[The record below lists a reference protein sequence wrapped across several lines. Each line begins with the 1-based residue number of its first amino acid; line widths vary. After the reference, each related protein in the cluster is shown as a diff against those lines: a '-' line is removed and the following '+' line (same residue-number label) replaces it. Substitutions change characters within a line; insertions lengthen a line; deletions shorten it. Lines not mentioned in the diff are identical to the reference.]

1 MTHKRYASSLSAGL
15 LATTCVAGLLLQA
28 NGARAQQAAEAQAP
42 ASSTTMMQAAT
53 VAPAQS
59 GQAAVVQRLVQQA
72 RFWMQQHQ
80 YENARQ
86 SLQSA
91 ARLAP
96 DSVDLLEAEGEYQS
110 HIGNRDAALDTQRR
124 LHQAA
129 PGSTYESQLNDLL
142 HEQAISQPDLAHARS
157 LAASGHSDQAVEA
170 YQHLFNGS
178 TPTPSLAVEYYQTL
192 AGVSGQ
198 AGTAQ
203 DGLIRLVKAN
213 PSDFRAQLALAQVLT
228 YQPGTRMEG
237 LQRLQALQKYQ
248 SSAPVEAATAEKS
261 YRQTLSWLPVTPET
275 LPLMQKWL
283 DAHPSDSALRTHMAE
298 PAGGPPDKGALARQD
313 GFKALNAGRL
323 SAAQAAFQ
331 SALNLNAKDGD
342 ALGGL
347 GLVAMRAGH
356 NEEAHRYLEDA
367 IAADPKNAAHWRPAL
382 AGMAVGEE
390 YGSVR
395 RLIASGQTQEAEQR
409 LMTLARQ
416 PGQSEGATLMLAD
429 LQRSTGQT
437 GEAER
442 NYRAIL
448 ARNGDNPIA
457 LMGLARVLM
466 GEGQESEANA
476 LLSRLGDRYSDQVQ
490 QIEVS
495 GIMAEAARTS
505 DSAQKVSL
513 LRQAMTK
520 APDDPWLRINLANA
534 LQQQGDSA
542 EAANVMRPL
551 LTSPRTPADYQA
563 AILYASGNGNDTL
576 ARRLLAGLSPDDYSP
591 AIRTIADEMAIK
603 ADLASRLSMV
613 SNPTPLVREAL
624 AAPDPTGA
632 RGVAVADLFR
642 QRGDML
648 HAHMALRIASTR
660 NIDLT
665 TEQRLAYATEYMK
678 ISNPVAAARLLAP
691 LGDGSGTA
699 TGSAMSPDQRQTL
712 MQLRMGISVAQSDL
726 LNQRGDQAAAYDHL
740 APALQADPEATSPK
754 LALARLYN
762 GRGKYGHALDID
774 LAVLRHNPQD
784 LDARQAAVQAAAN
797 DGKDNLAMQL
807 AQDGVQQS
815 PMDARSWLGMAVA
828 DRAVGHGDRTL
839 ADLRRA
845 YELRLQQLKISRGD
859 AIGGDE
865 TQATAPP
872 TANPFRRDAYGHAL
886 SLGAPPGEN
895 GYSTAGSVPEISD
908 QMLSSINGQIHTL
921 SEDMAPSVDAGLGF
935 RVRSGTPG
943 MGALTEASVPI
954 VGRIPLQAGTSA
966 LTFTATPTFLTSGH
980 LPQTG
985 YDIPRF
991 GTNLFAL
998 ERNLQNQNNSAEH
1011 RINTDTIGREAGVA
1025 PDVRFANN
1033 WVSADVGASPLG
1045 FTLPNVIGGVEF
1057 APRVGPVTFRV
1068 SGERRS
1074 ITNSVLSYGGMTDAL
1089 TGKKWGGVVT
1099 NHFHGQVEATLGNT
1113 IVYGGGGYAIQTGHH
1128 VQSNTE
1134 VEGGL
1139 GANTLVYRNRK
1150 HEVRVGVNLTYF
1162 GYKHNEDFYTY
1173 GQGGYFSP
1181 QSYFAATVPVRYSGH
1196 SGLFDW
1202 DVTGSIGYQLFH
1214 EHSSAFFPTNP
1225 VYQALA
1231 NGLAGVSTAELSLE
1245 SARYPGD
1252 DVGSLV
1258 GGFDGRVGYRV
1269 SHSLRLDL
1277 SGRFQKAG
1285 NWDEGGA
1292 MISAHYLIMDQ

>member
-15 LATTCVAGLLLQA
+15 LATTCATGLLLQTH
-28 NGARAQQAAEAQAP
+28 GARAQNAAAQTA
-42 ASSTTMMQAAT
+42 AGSTTMTQAAT
-53 VAPAQS
+53 VGAAGQGS
-59 GQAAVVQRLVQQA
+59 QAAVVERLIQQA
-72 RFWMQQHQ
+72 RFWMQQQQ
-80 YENARQ
+80 YDNARQ

-96 DSVDLLEAEGEYQS
+96 DSIELLEAQGEYQS
-110 HIGNRDAALDTQRR
+110 RIGNRDAALDTQRR
-124 LHQAA
+124 LHEVA
-129 PGSTYESQLNDLL
+129 PGSTYEGQLNDLL
-142 HEQAISQPDLAHARS
+142 HEQSISQPDLAHARS
-157 LAASGHSDQAVEA
+157 LAASGHSEQAVEA
-170 YQHLFNGS
+170 YQHLFNGP

-192 AGVSGQ
+192 AGVQGQ
-198 AGTAQ
+198 ADAAR
-203 DGLIRLVKAN
+203 DGLVRLVKTN

-228 YQPGTRMEG
+228 YQPATRMEG
-237 LQRLQALQKYQ
+237 LQRLQALEKYK
-248 SSAPVEAATAEKS
+248 STAPVEAATAEKS

-275 LPLMQKWL
+275 LPLMQQWL
-283 DAHPSDSALRTHMAE
+283 DAHPSDTALRTHMTE
-298 PAGGPPDKGALARQD
+298 PAGGPPDKGALSRQD

-323 SAAQAAFQ
+323 SAARASFE
-331 SALNLNAKDGD
+331 SALKINPKDAD
-342 ALGGL
+342 ALGGM
-347 GLVAMRAGH
+347 GLVAMRAGQ
-356 NEEAHRYLEDA
+356 NEEAHRYLEEA
-367 IAADPKNAAHWRPAL
+367 VAADPKSAAHWRPAL
-382 AGMAVGEE
+382 AGLAVGEQYE
-390 YGSVR
+390 VVR
-395 RLIASGQTQEAEQR
+395 RLIANGQNQEAEQR
-409 LMTLARQ
+409 LMSLARQ
-416 PGQSEGATLMLAD
+416 PGQAEGATLMLAD
-429 LQRSTGQT
+429 LQRNMGQT
-437 GEAER
+437 SEAER
-442 NYRAIL
+442 NYRAVL

-466 GEGQESEANA
+466 GEGQENEANA
-476 LLSRLGDRYSDQVQ
+476 LLSRVGNRYSEQVG

-513 LRQAMTK
+513 LRQAMTR
-520 APDDPWLRINLANA
+520 APNDPWLRINLANA

-542 EAANVMRPL
+542 EAASVMQPL
-551 LTSPRTPADYQA
+551 LTNPRTPEDYQA
-563 AILYASGNGNDTL
+563 AILYASGNGNDVMT
-576 ARRLLAGLSPDDYSP
+576 RRLLAGLSPEEYSP

-603 ADLASRLSMV
+603 SDLASRLSMV
-613 SNPTPLVREAL
+613 SNPTPLIREAL
-624 AAPDPTGA
+624 AVPDPSGA

-660 NIDLT
+660 SIDLT

-699 TGSAMSPDQRQTL
+699 TGVAMAPEQRQTL

-726 LNQRGDQAAAYDHL
+726 LNQRGDQASAYDHL
-740 APALQADPEATSPK
+740 APALQADPQATSPR

-762 GRGKYGHALDID
+762 GRGKYGHALEID

-784 LDARQAAVQAAAN
+784 LDARQAAVQAATN
-797 DGKDNLAMQL
+797 DGKNELAMQL

-845 YELRLQQLKISRGD
+845 YELRLQQLQISRGE
-859 AIGGDE
+859 ALPSEE

-872 TANPFRRDAYGHAL
+872 SSNPFRHDAYGHAL

-895 GYSTAGSVPEISD
+895 GYSSAGSVPEVSD
-908 QMLSSINGQIHTL
+908 QMLSSINGQIRTL

-935 RVRSGTPG
+935 RVRSGTRG

-954 VGRIPLQAGTSA
+954 VGRVPLQAGTSA

-991 GTNLFAL
+991 GTNLFAMA
-998 ERNLQNQNNSAEH
+998 ENNNSHH

-1113 IVYGGGGYAIQTGHH
+1113 ILYGGGGYAIQTGHH

-1139 GANTLVYRNRK
+1139 GANTLAFRNRK

-1162 GYKHNEDFYTY
+1162 GYKNNQDFYTY

-1225 VYQALA
+1225 LYQALA
-1231 NGLAGVSTAELSLE
+1231 NAMAGVSTATLSLE

-1269 SHSLRLDL
+1269 SRSLRLDL